1 MRYPPDQK
9 TKAKQ
14 TILEAGAKAMRKNG
28 FHGIGVDGLAAA
40 AGVTSGAFYS
50 NFSSKEELLKDVI
63 AAYVGNPFIDADE
76 GSLAERRVRL
86 KDYLKMYISCQHRN
100 NPAAGCVMPTLS
112 ADVSR
117 SDASVRQAY
126 KSSMKELIRKM
137 ALVLPGNPAAREKKA
152 WTILAI
158 MVGAVLVAQALPSG
172 KEADKILEA
181 ALERAVSIAD
191 EE

>member
-9 TKAKQ
+9 AKAKQ
-14 TILEAGAKAMRKNG
+14 AILEAGVKALRENG

-50 NFSSKEELLKDVI
+50 NFSSKEALLRDVI
-63 AAYVGNPFIDADE
+63 AAYVGNPFIADDA
-76 GSLAERRVRL
+76 GSPAEQRARL
-86 KDYLKMYISCQHRN
+86 KDYLRMYMSRQHRD
-100 NPAAGCVMPTLS
+100 NPAVGCVMPTLS

-117 SDASVRQAY
+117 SNASVRQAY
-126 KSSMKELIRKM
+126 QLSMKELIRKM
-137 ALVLPGNPAAREKKA
+137 AQLLPGTPSNREKKA
-152 WTILAI
+152 WTILAL
-158 MVGAVLVAQALPSG
+158 MVGAVSVAQALPAG

-181 ALERAVSIAD
+181 ALERAISITD